1 MKISKVLFALIGC
14 QHSTTALPL
23 SDELKTLSN
32 FDFWAN
38 SVTSQVPF
46 GKAASLGVPHTEL
59 PFVIYRLLK
68 KSNVWASR
76 HLLVQAQ
83 ERFDTQSYDMES
95 ETVMLMS
102 DLINQ
107 ERIQEGR
114 VARILGRSQS
124 LAAKGDELAELIVA
138 WDMAAHSITLNKS
151 DVINLDSKRTED
163 AAGRLRGIRADLF
176 QLLNGMP
183 DSYFEENEQQDGSG
197 ASGDYEY
204 TAVYDDKDDDTV
216 ELVFDNNTGTFD
228 DVAILVRNGALDE
241 SLLKTGNMVNSNMVT
256 LEESDEENSRGLGL
270 FQKDSDETVHD
281 MPTFEKY
288 MAGNRQ
294 REPRLINGQ
303 NENSDNNWLGYSLL
317 GSIGAIFVTV
327 SATVC
332 VRRVKSKKDETSGTP
347 IQKLKRYQGHQVN
360 QVNQNRPGRSLNHVD
375 FTGYNPAFRP
385 QYFNPNQSANGGFSS
400 LSSSGSSGFGMPNQ
414 IARQPVSGH
423 FNQPNSHLA
432 RAMSMSSGHTSE
444 NRSQAPLTSSNPQ
457 DRALPRP
464 PYAKVQY

>member
-1 MKISKVLFALIGC
+1 
-14 QHSTTALPL
+14 
-23 SDELKTLSN
+23 
-32 FDFWAN
+32 
-38 SVTSQVPF
+38 
-46 GKAASLGVPHTEL
+46 
-59 PFVIYRLLK
+59 VIYRLLK

-83 ERFDTQSYDMES
+83 ERFDEQSYDMES

-124 LAAKGDELAELIVA
+124 LAAKGDELAELIDA

-183 DSYFEENEQQDGSG
+183 DSFFESNDQQQDGSG
-197 ASGDYEY
+197 ASGDYDDYAAAYNDE
-204 TAVYDDKDDDTV
+204 DKDDDTV

-241 SLLKTGNMVNSNMVT
+241 SLLKTGNVASNQAT

-270 FQKDSDETVHD
+270 FEKDSDETVHE

-294 REPRLINGQ
+294 REPRLISGQ
-303 NENSDNNWLGYSLL
+303 NQSNNSWLGYSLL

-332 VRRVKSKKDETSGTP
+332 VRRVKSKKDQTSGTP

-360 QVNQNRPGRSLNHVD
+360 QPGQQNRPGRSLNHVN

-385 QYFNPNQSANGGFSS
+385 QYFNPNQSVNGGFSS
-400 LSSSGSSGFGMPNQ
+400 ALSSSGSSGFGMQNQ
-414 IARQPVSGH
+414 VPRPPVSGQ
-423 FNQPNSHLA
+423 FQPNPHLA
-432 RAMSMSSGHTSE
+432 RAMSMSSGYTSE
-444 NRSQAPLTSSNPQ
+444 NRSQAPLTGSNPQ
-457 DRALPRP
+457 DRALPPP

>member
-1 MKISKVLFALIGC
+1 M
-14 QHSTTALPL
+14 
-23 SDELKTLSN
+23 
-32 FDFWAN
+32 
-38 SVTSQVPF
+38 
-46 GKAASLGVPHTEL
+46 
-59 PFVIYRLLK
+59 
-68 KSNVWASR
+68 WASR

-270 FQKDSDETVHD
+270 F
-281 MPTFEKY
+281 EKV
-288 MAGNRQ
+288 RH
-294 REPRLINGQ
+294 LIHRTKCKLSQG
-303 NENSDNNWLGYSLL
+303 
-317 GSIGAIFVTV
+317 F
-327 SATVC
+327 
-332 VRRVKSKKDETSGTP
+332 RR
-347 IQKLKRYQGHQVN
+347 
-360 QVNQNRPGRSLNHVD
+360 
-375 FTGYNPAFRP
+375 
-385 QYFNPNQSANGGFSS
+385 
-400 LSSSGSSGFGMPNQ
+400 
-414 IARQPVSGH
+414 
-423 FNQPNSHLA
+423 
-432 RAMSMSSGHTSE
+432 
-444 NRSQAPLTSSNPQ
+444 
-457 DRALPRP
+457 DRA
-464 PYAKVQY
+464 